1 MGNIKIRCSM
11 ISQIIGDSRTKSSP
25 LSDTAKSSLMN
36 LAKESLFDF
45 TKFQGNKETA
55 KGNILENTAIHASG
69 MRRGKK
75 YIKNTTR
82 LENDWITGECDI
94 YDPKERLIIDTKCS
108 WDIGT
113 HPFFIEEAQKK
124 AEKAGYIYQMQGYMW
139 LFDCDKADIDFWLF
153 PCPENLL
160 GTYDDPAMLI
170 DAVED
175 IPITKRLTTV
185 TVTRDEKIID
195 KIKEKVEICQSYYD
209 LLIKQVV

>member
-1 MGNIKIRCSM
+1 MANIKIRCSM
-11 ISQIIGDSRTKSSP
+11 ISQIIGGHKTKSSS
-25 LSDTAKSSLMN
+25 LSDTAKSCLMK

-45 TKFQGNKETA
+45 TKFQGNRETE
-55 KGNILENTAIHASG
+55 KGKVLENLAIQASG
-69 MRRGKK
+69 MLRGKN
-75 YIKNTTR
+75 YTKNTIR

-124 AEKAGYIYQMQGYMW
+124 AEKTGYIYQMQGYMW

-160 GTYDDPAMLI
+160 GTYDNPAMLI

-175 IPITKRLTTV
+175 IPIAKRLTTV
-185 TVTRDEKIID
+185 TVTRDEKIIE
-195 KIKEKVEICQSYYD
+195 KIKEKVEICQKYYD
-209 LLIKQVV
+209 FLLKQVA

>member
-1 MGNIKIRCSM
+1 M
-11 ISQIIGDSRTKSSP
+11 ISQIIGGRKTKSSS
-25 LSDTAKSSLMN
+25 LSDTAKSCLMK

-45 TKFQGNKETA
+45 TKFQGNRETE
-55 KGNILENTAIHASG
+55 KGKVLENLAIQASG
-69 MRRGKK
+69 MLRGKN
-75 YIKNTTR
+75 YTKNTIR

-160 GTYDDPAMLI
+160 GTYDNTAMLI

-175 IPITKRLTTV
+175 IPIKKRLTTV

-195 KIKEKVEICQSYYD
+195 KIKEKVEVCQKYYD
-209 LLIKQVV
+209 MLLKQIA